1 MQENNDEPNIVEFQD
16 AFGEN
21 EDSTDMQQGGD
32 DDGELDRALQEGPT
46 EDQLSTQGKTTK
58 VK

>member
-1 MQENNDEPNIVEFQD
+1 MKISNDANIIVDEV
-16 AFGEN
+16 G
-21 EDSTDMQQGGD
+21 

-46 EDQLSTQGKTTK
+46 EDQLSTQGMTTN